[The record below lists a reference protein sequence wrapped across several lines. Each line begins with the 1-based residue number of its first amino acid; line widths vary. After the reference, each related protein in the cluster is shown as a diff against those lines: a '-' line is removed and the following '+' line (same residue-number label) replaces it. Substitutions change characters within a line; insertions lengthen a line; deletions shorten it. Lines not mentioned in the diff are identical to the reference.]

1 MNKFW
6 CFACGLVLGAVLV
19 GAAERYHFLRTR
31 EGFAAVPKLTASFAD
46 TYLDIRNFTA
56 SDWARHKTLA
66 VDLLRSKR
74 EDLISHNVVDQV
86 RGKVEGLVDELRRF
100 SERS

>member
-6 CFACGLVLGAVLV
+6 CFVFGLVLGGVLV

-31 EGFAAVPKLTASFAD
+31 EGLVAVPKLTASFGD

-56 SDWARHKTLA
+56 SDWARHKALA
-66 VDLLRSKR
+66 VDLLRSER
-74 EDLISHNVVDQV
+74 EELISQNVVDQV
-86 RGKVEGLVDELRRF
+86 RGKVERLVDELRRF
-100 SERS
+100 SEQQ